1 MASNGHER
9 AVMRF
14 DVVGL
19 GINVVDCLLHLQDPN
34 IVFKGKNAQFRP
46 DIELPIESRKFS
58 EWAIQGG
65 GLVATAIVAVGRLG
79 GKATMITKV
88 GDDEWGKFAIS
99 DFKKYNVDTSHV
111 FVDKSIKTWL
121 TFILLGKDGTNQW
134 VNAEHLKDF
143 NLPADIHR
151 AVNWSIANPLTPEEM
166 QRHETYSSEQL
177 DILTEGKILN
187 LGECS
192 DITLEAARTVR
203 RNGIPTCYDME
214 TYSHPLLSEFLKNI
228 TYCILSRRT
237 AMEFT
242 KETDPIAM
250 CKKLL
255 SYGPEVVGV
264 TLGEDGSVFA
274 TGNEVIMRKAFKIQ
288 AVDTTGAGDT
298 FHGAFSFGIAQG
310 WDLARVIEFSSA
322 VSAIK
327 CTKVGGRAGIP
338 TLPEVEAF
346 LKKRVEGMR

>member
-1 MASNGHER
+1 MK
-9 AVMRF
+9 F

-19 GINVVDCLLHLQDPN
+19 GINVVDCFLRLKDPN
-34 IVFKGKNAQFRP
+34 IIFKGKNAQFRP
-46 DIELPIESRKFS
+46 DIELSVESRKLS
-58 EWAIQGG
+58 EWSIQGG
-65 GLVATAIVAVGRLG
+65 GLVATAMAAVGRLG
-79 GKATMITKV
+79 GKAAMISKV
-88 GDDEWGKFAIS
+88 GDDEWGRFAIS

-111 FVDKSIKTWL
+111 FVDKSIKTWM

-134 VNAEHLKDF
+134 VEAEHLKDF
-143 NLPADIHR
+143 NLPPDIRR
-151 AVNWSIANPLTPEEM
+151 ANSWAIANPLTQEEM
-166 QRHETYSSEQL
+166 QKHETYSSEQL

-192 DITLEAARTVR
+192 DITLEAARTAK
-203 RNGIPTCYDME
+203 RNDIPTCYDME

-228 TYCILSRRT
+228 TYCIPSRKT

-250 CKKLL
+250 CKRLL
-255 SYGPEVVGV
+255 SYGPKVAGI

-274 TGNEVIMRKAFKIQ
+274 TENEVIIRKAFKTQ
-288 AVDTTGAGDT
+288 AVDTTGAGDV
-298 FHGAFSFGIAQG
+298 FHGAFSFGIIKG

-322 VSAIK
+322 VSTIK

-346 LKKRVEGMR
+346 LKKHVGEIR